1 LAALNQE
8 ERDQWGRLIPEAH
21 RRLLRRIAAIGL
33 TGDVVVALAL
43 YALAPLEQIV
53 LDMMLVIL
61 VMSGVAMAIVFSFIL
76 PRIYEENYISLA
88 LPGKTDK

>member
-1 LAALNQE
+1 M
-8 ERDQWGRLIPEAH
+8 
-21 RRLLRRIAAIGL
+21 
-33 TGDVVVALAL
+33 
-43 YALAPLEQIV
+43 APLEQIV